1 MAANVDGFRGPLEA
15 ERFAGGQSNPTFR
28 LSTPGEHYVLRRKP
42 MGALLKSAHAVDRE
56 FRVMSALHGIGF
68 PVPRMRA
75 LCLDDA
81 VLGSAFYVMDH
92 VECRLFWD
100 PTLPD
105 LPAPERARVYDS
117 MNDAIARLH
126 QVDYAAIGLADFGR
140 PGNYFARQ
148 IDRWTKQY
156 RASET
161 EPIVAMDRLIEWLPG
176 HIPGGDET
184 VIVHGDYRL
193 DNIIFHPREPRV
205 LAVIDW
211 ELSTLG
217 HPLGD
222 FAYHLMSWRLDPAT
236 FRGLA
241 GSDLAGLGIPDE
253 ARYVAAYCARTGR
266 AGIAHLDYYLA
277 YNMFRLAA
285 ILQGIAKRA
294 LDGTASSGN
303 AHETGARARRV
314 AEAGLRQMER
324 AGA

>member
-1 MAANVDGFRGPLEA
+1 MAANVAGFRGPLAA
-15 ERFAGGQSNPTFR
+15 ERFTGGQSNPTFR
-28 LSTPGEHYVLRRKP
+28 LTTPDATYALRSKP

-56 FRVMSALHGIGF
+56 YRVMTALNAVGF
-68 PVPRMRA
+68 PVPRTHG

-81 VLGSAFYVMDH
+81 VIGSAFYVMDC
-92 VECRLFWD
+92 VEGRVFWD
-100 PTLPD
+100 PTLPE
-105 LPAPERARVYDS
+105 LPHAQRAAVYDA
-117 MNDAIARLH
+117 MNAALARLH
-126 QVDYAAIGLADFGR
+126 QVDFAAVGLADFGR

-161 EPIVAMDRLIEWLPG
+161 APIAAMDRLIEWLPA
-176 HIPGGDET
+176 HIPPGDE
-184 VIVHGDYRL
+184 VAIVHGDFRL
-193 DNIIFHPREPRV
+193 DNIIFHPSEPRL

-222 FAYHLMSWRLDPAT
+222 FAYHLMNWRLDPAT
-236 FRGLA
+236 FRGLK
-241 GSDLAGLGIPDE
+241 GSDPAALGIPGE
-253 ARYVAAYCARTGR
+253 AAYVAAYCARTGR

-294 LDGTASSGN
+294 LDGTAAGAN

-324 AGA
+324 AA